1 MGQIEK
7 PHPLPVRGRHRSKIL
22 ALGVL
27 AENYRAEDGVLSLR
41 DVEPGAVLELTTTK
55 TKTGN
60 PRLLAAV
67 KISD

>member
-1 MGQIEK
+1 
-7 PHPLPVRGRHRSKIL
+7 
-22 ALGVL
+22 
-27 AENYRAEDGVLSLR
+27 LR